1 MTGAVPA
8 RLLADLLAGLLV
20 ALPTTLA
27 LTALALLIGAALGSG
42 LCAARLSRVPI
53 LRRGAA
59 ALILA
64 VRLVPPLLWLLLVFH
79 LLGSPH
85 AAGAFAGAALGLG
98 LIAAARLAEAG
109 RHALSVVEAG
119 QWEAV
124 AALHLPARSV
134 ALEVLGPQLLR
145 AAWPALAAEAVVL
158 LRDSTLASLVGVG
171 EIAAAAH
178 EAVPRVP
185 AGVAVLAAA
194 ALYLAMELPLAILAR
209 RAAPSLRAG
218 AAR

>member
-1 MTGAVPA
+1 MTGAGA
-8 RLLADLLAGLLV
+8 AGQLADLLTGLLA
-20 ALPTTLA
+20 ALPTTLG
-27 LTALALLIGAALGSG
+27 LTALALLVGAALGSG
-42 LCAARLSRVPI
+42 LCAARLSRVPV

-64 VRLVPPLLWLLLVFH
+64 VRLVPPVLWLLLVFH
-79 LLGSPH
+79 LFGSPR
-85 AAGAFAGAALGLG
+85 AVGAFAGAALGLG

-109 RHALSVVEAG
+109 RHAISAVETG
-119 QWEAV
+119 QWEAA

-145 AAWPALAAEAVVL
+145 AAWPALAAEALVL

-178 EAVPRVP
+178 GAVAQVP
-185 AGVAVLAAA
+185 AGIAVLAAA
-194 ALYLAMELPLAILAR
+194 ALYLAIELPLTVLAL
-209 RAAPSLRAG
+209 RAAPSLRPG

>member
-1 MTGAVPA
+1 MTGGPAATLPAAV
-8 RLLADLLAGLLV
+8 LG

-27 LTALALLIGAALGSG
+27 LTALALLFGAVLGCG
-42 LCAARLSRVPI
+42 LCAARLSRLPI

-79 LLGSPH
+79 AFGAPRD
-85 AAGAFAGAALGLG
+85 AGAVAAAALGLG
-98 LIAAARLAEAG
+98 VVAAARLADTG
-109 RHALSVVEAG
+109 RHALSAIAPG
-119 QWEAV
+119 QWEAA
-124 AALHLPARSV
+124 AALHLPPRSV
-134 ALEVLGPQLLR
+134 ALEIVGPQVLR

-171 EIAAAAH
+171 EIASAAH
-178 EAVPRVP
+178 RAAQQGPGDL
-185 AGVAVLAAA
+185 AALGAAA
-194 ALYLAMELPLAILAR
+194 ALYLALDLPLAVLSR
-209 RAAPSLRAG
+209 RAGPRLRAG